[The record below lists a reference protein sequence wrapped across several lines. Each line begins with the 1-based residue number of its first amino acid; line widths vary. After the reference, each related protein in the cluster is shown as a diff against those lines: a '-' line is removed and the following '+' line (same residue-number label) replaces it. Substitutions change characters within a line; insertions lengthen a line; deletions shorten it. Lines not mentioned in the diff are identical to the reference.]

1 VESILKSQISN
12 LKSTGDRNLAKY
24 VKILSVWVTSSCNA
38 ALTPTSVALGN
49 FDGLHLGHRQVVQ
62 PILNRSRIPT
72 SGTVSETDQSWP
84 SNADKDE
91 NLESEHLAT
100 CDNDSAAPL
109 DRAYNRHNF
118 DGSISSQTRD
128 SAGNSL
134 SGRDAAA
141 GERLYSTVVTFDPH
155 PQEFF
160 TGQPKKL
167 LTPLAEKVEL
177 LEAMGVEQLVLLP
190 FDRELANLT
199 ASEFVEEILVR
210 QLQASRISVGL
221 DFRFGRGRAGTAVDL
236 QSIASS
242 YGIDVALIPLHNC
255 AEGDRISS
263 SAIREGLASGDLR
276 KANKLLGRPYSLVGT
291 VVGGQRLGR
300 TIGFPTANIELPPEK
315 FLPRFG
321 VYAVRVSVKDGG
333 GIIKDESSSYK
344 WENPKAL
351 IRDRSSN
358 VSFINGVMNVGRRPT
373 VNGVQ
378 LTVEVHLLD
387 WSGDLYGQTLSASLI
402 EFLRPEQKFASLDTL
417 KTQIQA
423 DCDVARKVLAANG

>member
-1 VESILKSQISN
+1 M
-12 LKSTGDRNLAKY
+12 
-24 VKILSVWVTSSCNA
+24 WVTSSCNA

-72 SGTVSETDQSWP
+72 SGTVSETDQSWR
-84 SNADKDE
+84 SNAGKDE
-91 NLESEHLAT
+91 NLESEHPAT

-118 DGSISSQTRD
+118 DGSIAQTR
-128 SAGNSL
+128 AEGNSL
-134 SGRDAAA
+134 SGRNSAA
-141 GERLYSTVVTFDPH
+141 GDRLYSTVVTFDPH

-177 LEAMGVEQLVLLP
+177 LAAMGVEQLVLLP
-190 FDRELANLT
+190 FDRELAALT

-236 QSIASS
+236 ESIASS
-242 YGIDVALIPLHNC
+242 YGIDVTLAPLYNC

-263 SAIREGLASGDLR
+263 SAIREGLASGDLTR
-276 KANKLLGRPYSLVGT
+276 ANKLLGRPYSLVGT

-321 VYAVRVSVKDGG
+321 VYAVQVLVSMLSKSEAGE
-333 GIIKDESSSYK
+333 IKDPSSSYEWK
-344 WENPKAL
+344 NPESIIDRKASDL
-351 IRDRSSN
+351 SILS
-358 VSFINGVMNVGRRPT
+358 GVMNVGCRPT
-373 VNGVQ
+373 VDGQ
-378 LTVEVHLLD
+378 QPTIEIHLLD
-387 WSGDLYGQTLSASLI
+387 WSGDLYGQTLSASLV
-402 EFLRPEQKFASLDTL
+402 EYLRPEQKFASLDAL

-423 DCDVARKVLAANG
+423 DCDVARKVLSKLT

>member
-1 VESILKSQISN
+1 M
-12 LKSTGDRNLAKY
+12 
-24 VKILSVWVTSSCNA
+24 WVTSSYSA

-62 PILNRSRIPT
+62 PILNRSPEPT
-72 SGTVSETDQSWP
+72 SATVFASGQNLRPNAGKDQNW
-84 SNADKDE
+84 
-91 NLESEHLAT
+91 ESEHPASW
-100 CDNDSAAPL
+100 DNDSATPPETADNAHP
-109 DRAYNRHNF
+109 RAE
-118 DGSISSQTRD
+118 
-128 SAGNSL
+128 GNSL
-134 SGRDAAA
+134 SGRDDAA
-141 GERLYSTVVTFDPH
+141 GDRLYGTVVTFDPH

-177 LEAMGVEQLVLLP
+177 LAAMGVEQLVLLP
-190 FDRELANLT
+190 FDRELAALT
-199 ASEFVEEILVR
+199 AAEFVEEILVR
-210 QLQASRISVGL
+210 QLQASRISVGV

-236 QSIASS
+236 QSIASG
-242 YGIDVALIPLHNC
+242 YGIDVTLVPLHNC
-255 AEGDRISS
+255 TEGDRISS
-263 SAIREGLASGDLR
+263 SAIREGLASGDIIQ
-276 KANKLLGRPYSLVGT
+276 ANQLLGRPYSLVGP

-315 FLPRFG
+315 FLPCFG

-333 GIIKDESSSYK
+333 GIIKKDESSSYK
-344 WENPKAL
+344 WENPQSL
-351 IRDRSSN
+351 IPRPASN

-373 VNGVQ
+373 VNGLQ

-402 EFLRPEQKFASLDTL
+402 EFLRPEQKFASLDAL
-417 KTQIQA
+417 KTQIQT